1 MNVRTRSSA
10 IICTLTLGLV
20 ASLALTTASAEDRDA
35 RQPVARPAQAA
46 RSAQA
51 AKAAEAAEAADVA
64 EGAKVAKVAKVALTS
79 VATARNPTAGAA
91 GPGGTI
97 WIAERAGTVRVLG
110 ARGLGEPV
118 LDISAETTT
127 DGERG
132 LLGIAFDNARAH
144 LYISYTNLE
153 GTSTIDEF
161 AVRKGKLR
169 PETRRTVL
177 TQTQPYSNHNGGDIK
192 FGPDGYLYIA
202 FGDGGAGGDPH
213 GNGQNLDT
221 LLGKL
226 LRIDPRGGTPYAIP
240 SDNPFVGDPNAK
252 DEIWAYGLRNPWRF
266 SFDSHTGD
274 LLIGDVGQNDWEEID
289 WAPANS
295 KGGENYGWSQMEG
308 THPFRGGTEPAD
320 HVRPIHEYAR
330 TGLGCSVTGGFVYRG
345 SAIPALKG
353 QYVFSDYCDGTIR
366 SLALKNGKVTG
377 ENDLVVNGGEVISFV
392 EGRAGELYVLAL
404 GGNIARID
412 PA

>member
-1 MNVRTRSSA
+1 MKVRTTSSA
-10 IICTLTLGLV
+10 IIGTVCLV
-20 ASLALTTASAEDRDA
+20 ASLALTTASAEDRA
-35 RQPVARPAQAA
+35 PRH
-46 RSAQA
+46 
-51 AKAAEAAEAADVA
+51 
-64 EGAKVAKVAKVALTS
+64 KVAKIALTN
-79 VATARNPTAGAA
+79 VATAKNPIAGAA
-91 GPGGTI
+91 GPGGKV

-110 ARGLGEPV
+110 DQGLGEPV

-144 LYISYTNLE
+144 FYISYTNLE

-161 AVRKGKLR
+161 AVRNGKLR
-169 PETRRTVL
+169 PDTRRTVL

-221 LLGKL
+221 LLGKM

-240 SDNPFVGDPNAK
+240 SDNPFVNDPNAK

-266 SFDSHTGD
+266 SFDSSTGD

-289 WAPANS
+289 WAPARN

-308 THPFRGGTEPAD
+308 NHPFRGGTEPAN
-320 HVRPIHEYAR
+320 HVRPIHEYGR
-330 TGLGCSVTGGFVYRG
+330 GGLGCAVTGGFVYRG
-345 SAIPALKG
+345 NAIPALKG

-366 SLALKNGKVTG
+366 ALKLKNGKVTG
-377 ENDLVVNGGEVISFV
+377 VNDLVVNGGEVVSFV
-392 EGRAGELYVLAL
+392 QGVRGELYVLAQ

>member
-10 IICTLTLGLV
+10 LLCTLGLV
-20 ASLALTTASAEDRDA
+20 TSLALATASAEDADA
-35 RQPVARPAQAA
+35 RQPG
-46 RSAQA
+46 
-51 AKAAEAAEAADVA
+51 AKAA
-64 EGAKVAKVAKVALTS
+64 KISLTH
-79 VATARNPTAGAA
+79 VATARNPIAGAS
-91 GPGGTI
+91 GPGGAI
-97 WIAERAGTVRVLG
+97 WIAERAGTVRELG
-110 ARGLGEPV
+110 PRGLGEPV

-132 LLGIAFDNARAH
+132 LLGIAFDPARTH

-161 AVRKGKLR
+161 AVRKGRIR

-177 TQTQPYSNHNGGDIK
+177 TQTQPYANHNGGDIK

-240 SDNPFVGDPNAK
+240 SDNPFVDDPNAK

-266 SFDSHTGD
+266 SFDARTGD

-289 WAPANS
+289 RAPARS

-308 THPFRGGTEPAD
+308 THPFRGGTEPAN

-330 TGLGCSVTGGFVYRG
+330 TGLGCAVTGGFVYRG
-345 SAIPALKG
+345 SAIPALRG

-366 SLALKNGKVTG
+366 SLALRNGKVTG
-377 ENDLVVNGGEVISFV
+377 VNDLVVNGGEVISFV

-404 GGNIARID
+404 GGAITRID
-412 PA
+412 AA

>member
-10 IICTLTLGLV
+10 LICTLGLV
-20 ASLALTTASAEDRDA
+20 TSLAFTTASAEDGEA
-35 RQPVARPAQAA
+35 RRPVA
-46 RSAQA
+46 SVTKA
-51 AKAAEAAEAADVA
+51 AKIS
-64 EGAKVAKVAKVALTS
+64 LTP
-79 VATARNPTAGAA
+79 VATARNPIAGAA
-91 GPGGTI
+91 GPGGTV

-110 ARGLGEPV
+110 PHGLGEPV

-132 LLGIAFDNARAH
+132 LLGLAFDNARAH

-161 AVRKGKLR
+161 AVRKGRIR

-177 TQTQPYSNHNGGDIK
+177 TQAQPYANHNGGDIK

-240 SDNPFVGDPNAK
+240 RDNPFVGDPKARG
-252 DEIWAYGLRNPWRF
+252 EIWAYGLRNPWRF
-266 SFDSHTGD
+266 SFDSLKGD

-289 WAPANS
+289 WAPARS
-295 KGGENYGWSQMEG
+295 RGGENYGWSQMEG
-308 THPFRGGTEPAD
+308 NHPFRGGTEPAN
-320 HVRPIHEYAR
+320 HVRPVHEYAR
-330 TGLGCSVTGGFVYRG
+330 TGLGCAVTGGFVYRG
-345 SAIPALKG
+345 SAIPALRG

-366 SLALKNGKVTG
+366 SLSLRNGRVTG
-377 ENDLVVNGGEVISFV
+377 VNDLVVNGGEVISFV
-392 EGRAGELYVLAL
+392 EGRAGELYALAL
-404 GGNIARID
+404 GGTVSRID